1 MEILSSGQK
10 IRKIRK
16 ELKINQKEITG
27 GEITRELISIIEND
41 KSTLTPAVAQIVT
54 DNINRICKEKNID
67 FSLNTEYLLEDIDS
81 QINKIASKYIDFLS
95 INEDDISKDFSKT
108 IEKIESFLIKYD
120 VREKKMI
127 IYEKL
132 GDIFRRQKKYN
143 ESYIYYVKAFENHNG
158 LFNGIRLSSILQKLG
173 CICIYLRKDKEALDF
188 NNLALMYNYNIPEDL
203 RFKVLHNNALA
214 YMNLKEY
221 DRALLEI
228 KHIENTFKNLTKQYT
243 FSSNV
248 LKVNCLRY
256 KKFYNDAFKLSEYM
270 LSTLDNNDTE
280 NIILITVNILDIYTA
295 IKDIKNVRIYIDKL
309 IYLLNNY
316 DKVKESCYAST
327 AYNQLGISTNLINN
341 VELSIEY
348 YKKSIEAA
356 RCQRNERVLL
366 DSLDELLDIL
376 IKEKNIEEINSF
388 KNQIIEMILL
398 DIIEPDI
405 TPIFKLMTFYNN
417 IGDNESLN
425 SLLQAILD
433 SKNDLDILNMKY

>member
-1 MEILSSGQK
+1 MEILSPGQK

-41 KSTLTPAVAQIVT
+41 KSTLTPTVAQIIT
-54 DNINRICKEKNID
+54 DNINRICEEKNID

-81 QINKIASKYIDFLS
+81 QTDKIASKYIDFLS

-108 IEKIESFLIKYD
+108 IEKIESFLIKYN

-127 IYEKL
+127 IYEKI
-132 GDIFRRQKKYN
+132 GDIFKKQKEYN
-143 ESYIYYVKAFENHNG
+143 KSYIYYIKAFENHNR
-158 LFNGIRLSSILQKLG
+158 LFNDTRLFNLLYKLG
-173 CICIYLRKDKEALDF
+173 GICIYLGKDKEALDF

-203 RFKVLHNNALA
+203 RFKVIHNNALA
-214 YMNLKEY
+214 YINLKEY

-228 KHIENTFKNLTKQYT
+228 KHIENTFENLTKQYT
-243 FSSNV
+243 FSYNV
-248 LKVNCLRY
+248 LKVICLRY

-270 LSTLDNNDTE
+270 LSTLDNDDTE

-295 IKDIKNVRIYIDKL
+295 IKDIKNVRVYIDKL
-309 IYLLNNY
+309 SYILNNY
-316 DKVKESCYAST
+316 DKVKESCYSAT

-341 VELSIEY
+341 IELSIEY

-356 RCQRNERVLL
+356 RYQRNKRVLL
-366 DSLDELLDIL
+366 DSLDEFLDIL

-405 TPIFKLMTFYNN
+405 TSIFKLMTFYNN

-425 SLLQAILD
+425 SLLQSILD
-433 SKNDLDILNMKY
+433 CEND